1 MTLPAPTYDLVL
13 LLDAQAE
20 ESTRAKILADARAS
34 IQARGELIRDD
45 DWGER
50 PLSYPIG
57 RRKSAEYHLL
67 QFHVSDNELLGGLDR
82 TLRIT
87 DGVVRFRLIKLR
99 PGVPDPP
106 DMRSSA
112 IPRTRPEGEP
122 VAGVPMDEG
131 VPAGAPGEPAPGEP
145 APVTAEAA
153 APQAAAPE
161 TAETPATA
169 EPEAPGAAP
178 AEAEQA
184 AAEAE
189 QQAPE
194 QAAAEPAAGD
204 PAPAEQAPDEP
215 ASGDTQPD

>member
-34 IQARGELIRDD
+34 IEARGELVRDD

-50 PLSYPIG
+50 PLTYPIG
-57 RRKSAEYHLL
+57 RRKSAAYHLF
-67 QFHVSDNELLGGLDR
+67 QFHVSDKDLLGGLDR

-112 IPRTRPEGEP
+112 IPRARPEGEP
-122 VAGVPMDEG
+122 
-131 VPAGAPGEPAPGEP
+131 AP
-145 APVTAEAA
+145 A
-153 APQAAAPE
+153 APTGEYAPPADAGEQAQAP
-161 TAETPATA
+161 T
-169 EPEAPGAAP
+169 AP
-178 AEAEQA
+178 AEAAQAEAPAAAAPPTETPAPEATAPA
-184 AAEAE
+184 AAEQPPAAAE
-189 QQAPE
+189 QPPE
-194 QAAAEPAAGD
+194 VAEQPPAEGEQPEPAAGD
-204 PAPAEQAPDEP
+204 TPPPE
-215 ASGDTQPD
+215 